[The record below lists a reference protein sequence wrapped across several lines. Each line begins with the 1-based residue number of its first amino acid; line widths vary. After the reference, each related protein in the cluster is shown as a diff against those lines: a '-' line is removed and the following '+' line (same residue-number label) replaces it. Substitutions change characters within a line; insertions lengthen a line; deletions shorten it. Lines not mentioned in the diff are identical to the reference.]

1 MSGGPTRRAAGWLSF
16 RRLCLVVS
24 LLMTGSALTTVA
36 LAAGF
41 NINDLKQLPLW
52 EIALVAFPFLG
63 ITVIRLRQDR

>member
-1 MSGGPTRRAAGWLSF
+1 
-16 RRLCLVVS
+16 
-24 LLMTGSALTTVA
+24 MTGSALTTVA